1 MAGLLDIFGTG
12 GLTELGLL
20 GVSPEEI
27 NRYRDDAQ
35 AQALYKLAENMFAGG
50 PTGASIA
57 KGLAQGQQA
66 YKEAMRGG
74 MTDLVTQQKLAE
86 SVAARN
92 RAAGAQKLLTGALQP
107 KALITSTVG
116 TEYGPDNRDIG
127 GGWSPAGIMSQ
138 APQAMEAKLVQPS
151 LQELIPQFAKY
162 GTEGFDALSKYLDV
176 QKAGKPE
183 YKAVGDYLYEIPM
196 EGAPR
201 QVAGQQ
207 KGPSSYQEFQMA
219 ATNPEYAKFLRDQE
233 AAKAPKIAVD
243 LKDPTAVAKAQADIV
258 KDWRS
263 VVKDSGAQE
272 VADRL
277 AAAEQ
282 AVAEGDAGNKA
293 SDGALIYAIG
303 KIYDSSG
310 AVQEGD
316 KKTILGNRSIPDS
329 VKAYAQ
335 RALNG
340 QDLLPHERQGLLV
353 MAKKAAKAKAANL
366 QSQMAPYTRI
376 SKDLGGTG
384 ELLLNPLSKIL
395 NEPDDFDVPT
405 GVTVRKR

>member
-1 MAGLLDIFGTG
+1 MAGLLDIFGSSPDIYA
-12 GLTELGLL
+12 GLL
-20 GVSPEEI
+20 GEEGM
-27 NRYRDDAQ
+27 AQ
-35 AQALYKLAENMFAGG
+35 AKRQAQSDALLNLS
-50 PTGASIA
+50 ASLM
-57 KGLAQGQQA
+57 K
-66 YKEAMRGG
+66 
-74 MTDLVTQQKLAE
+74 
-86 SVAARN
+86 
-92 RAAGAQKLLTGALQP
+92 AGAPSRTPQGLGLGLVEGMQAAQKGFKESMQGALQE
-107 KALITSTVG
+107 KLAQQKIAEAIASKQRAGAAQQLLISELQPQMVPEATT
-116 TEYGPDNRDIG
+116 GPG
-127 GGWSPAGIMSQ
+127 GVPYPVNQVRQ
-138 APQAMEAKLVQPS
+138 AS
-151 LQELIPQFAKY
+151 LQELIPKFAKF

-176 QKAGKPE
+176 REAGKSK
-183 YKAVGDYLYEIPM
+183 YQAVGDYLYEIPM

-201 QVAGQQ
+201 QVAGQP

-272 VADRL
+272 VADRY
-277 AAAEQ
+277 ASAVKAVEQ
-282 AVAEGDAGNKA
+282 GNAGNKA

-303 KIYDSSG
+303 KIYDPSG

-353 MAKKAAKAKAANL
+353 MAKQAAKAKALNL
-366 QSQMAPYTRI
+366 QSQMAPYTSI
-376 SKDLGGTG
+376 SKQLGGTG
-384 ELLLNPLSKIL
+384 DLLLNPLSTII
-395 NEPDDFDVPT
+395 NEPEDSGVPT

>member
-1 MAGLLDIFGTG
+1 MAGLLDIFGSVPSVYG
-12 GLTELGLL
+12 SLL
-20 GVSPEEI
+20 GEEDTAQAK
-27 NRYRDDAQ
+27 RQ
-35 AQALYKLAENMFAGG
+35 AQADALLGLSASLMKAGAPSKTPQG
-50 PTGASIA
+50 LGLGLIEGMQAA
-57 KGLAQGQQA
+57 QKG
-66 YKEAMRGG
+66 YKESMQGA
-74 MTDLVTQQKLAE
+74 LQEKLTQQKIAEALA
-86 SVAARN
+86 SKQRTAA
-92 RAAGAQKLLTGALQP
+92 AQNLLTSALQP
-107 KALITSTVG
+107 QMAPEATT
-116 TEYGPDNRDIG
+116 GPG
-127 GGWSPAGIMSQ
+127 GVPYPVNQVRQ
-138 APQAMEAKLVQPS
+138 AS
-151 LQELIPQFAKY
+151 LQDLIPQFAKY
-162 GTEGFDALSKYLDV
+162 GTEGFDALGKYLEV

-272 VADRL
+272 VADRY
-277 AAAEQ
+277 ASAVKAVEQ
-282 AVAEGDAGNKA
+282 GNAGNKA

-303 KIYDSSG
+303 KIYDPSG

-340 QDLLPHERQGLLV
+340 QDLLPHERAGLLV
-353 MAKKAAKAKAANL
+353 MAKEASKAKALNL
-366 QSQMAPYTRI
+366 QSQMAPYTSI
-376 SKDLGGTG
+376 SKQLGGTG
-384 ELLLNPLSKIL
+384 DLLLNPLSGLLSDAPNDIASQAAAEL
-395 NEPDDFDVPT
+395 ARR
-405 GVTVRKR
+405 RKGQ